1 MEINAIV
8 GNSDGSSS
16 QEITMQIPIQDQGR
30 EEEEEEKEEEN
41 KQGQNES
48 QQQLI
53 TEIQKEQS
61 DSIFYLGT
69 NTLIK
74 CLFTIKFGWI
84 ATLKYR
90 QSPIYQINY
99 DLICQNYQQSLSHPQ
114 DFLMKFDI
122 LVYLKVQGQQQ
133 NER

>member
-53 TEIQKEQS
+53 TEIQVTEVNTNT
-61 DSIFYLGT
+61 FCT